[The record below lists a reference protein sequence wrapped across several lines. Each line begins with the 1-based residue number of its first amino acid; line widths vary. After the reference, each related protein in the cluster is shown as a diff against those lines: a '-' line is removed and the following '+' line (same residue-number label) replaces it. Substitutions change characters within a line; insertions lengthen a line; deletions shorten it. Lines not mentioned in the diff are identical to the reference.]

1 MVNMNKIQSIVTG
14 GVASVLL
21 LLSTSSGVQAQPSDY
36 KHDLVNCRFNNGIP
50 MPQDECEA
58 TRKYFSAKEAKKA
71 EQDAYLAKANAAFE
85 ADQAVKLEEKKRK
98 EAEWAA
104 DRAKRKAEDDARQA
118 EYKRQ
123 SESEDRKYAE
133 EERKATAVAAAS
145 KERCGNDYKA
155 PRIGMSIDRVKE
167 CVTSVK
173 MTGQLNRADGVV
185 TTYEGGNA
193 YFHVM
198 DSRIVS
204 WGKY

>member
-1 MVNMNKIQSIVTG
+1 MVNMNKIQSIVG
-14 GVASVLL
+14 NVSVLL
-21 LLSTSSGVQAQPSDY
+21 LLCAGSVVQAQPSDY
-36 KHDLVNCRFNNGIP
+36 KHDLVNCRFYNGIP

-58 TRKYFSAKEAKKA
+58 TRKHFAAKDAKKA
-71 EQDAYLAKANAAFE
+71 EQDAYLAKANAVFE
-85 ADQAVKLEEKKRK
+85 AEQAVKLEEKKRK
-98 EAEWAA
+98 EAEWAVE
-104 DRAKRKAEDDARQA
+104 RVKRKSADEIKQA
-118 EYKRQ
+118 EYWKMRD
-123 SESEDRKYAE
+123 EEDHAQAIS
-133 EERKATAVAAAS
+133 ERKAVSVIKS
-145 KERCGNDYKA
+145 KCGADYKA

-173 MTGQLNRADGVV
+173 MTGQLKRADGVI